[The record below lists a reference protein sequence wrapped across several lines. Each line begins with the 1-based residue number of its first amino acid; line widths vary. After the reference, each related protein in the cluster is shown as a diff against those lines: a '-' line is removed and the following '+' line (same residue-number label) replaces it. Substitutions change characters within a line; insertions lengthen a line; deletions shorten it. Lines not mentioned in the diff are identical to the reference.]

1 MHGRGH
7 TLEKVMKRHSRSRNY
22 SWLPTGLAGAGLAA
36 AALLGTTA
44 LLVARRARRAGRNNP
59 PAGHFLDIEGV
70 GLHYL
75 ERGEGPPLVLLHGNG
90 AMVQDFEISGIIERL
105 AQRYRVIAVD
115 RPGFGHTNRPR
126 SRSWTPA
133 AQAEVLH

>member
-1 MHGRGH
+1 
-7 TLEKVMKRHSRSRNY
+7 MKRHSRTRNY

-44 LLVARRARRAGRNNP
+44 LLVARRARRAERDNP

-70 GLHYL
+70 HLHYL

-90 AMVQDFEISGIIERL
+90 AMLQDFEISGILAPL
-105 AQRYRVIAVD
+105 AQRYRVIAGGSPGLRSYEPAKVSGVD
-115 RPGFGHTNRPR
+115 TKSSG
-126 SRSWTPA
+126 
-133 AQAEVLH
+133 